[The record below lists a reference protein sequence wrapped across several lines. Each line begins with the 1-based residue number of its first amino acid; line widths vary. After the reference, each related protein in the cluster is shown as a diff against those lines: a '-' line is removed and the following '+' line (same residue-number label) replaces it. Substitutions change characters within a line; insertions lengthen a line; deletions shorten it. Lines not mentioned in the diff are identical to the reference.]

1 VAHKK
6 REPRRKHVPQR
17 TCIACRKVAGKRALI
32 RLVRTENG
40 VEVDSTGKMAG
51 RGAYLHPV
59 QTCWQVVLEGNRL
72 GSAMRTRLSA
82 ENRAEL
88 FEFSKTLPE
97 SAEQLDDEA
106 PPTEYLPVNDVAVG
120 IESDTLP
127 TA

>member
-1 VAHKK
+1 MAHKK

-17 TCIACRKVAGKRALI
+17 TCIACRQVAGKRALI

-59 QTCWQVVLEGNRL
+59 QTCWQVVLEGNQL

-82 ENRAEL
+82 VNRAEL
-88 FEFSKTLPE
+88 VEFSKTLPE
-97 SAEQLDDEA
+97 SAEQLEDETL
-106 PPTEYLPVNDVAVG
+106 PTEDLPANNVPVG
-120 IESDTLP
+120 RESDTLP
-127 TA
+127 SA

>member
-40 VEVDSTGKMAG
+40 VEVDKTGKMAG

-72 GSAMRTRLSA
+72 GGAMRTRLSA

>member
-1 VAHKK
+1 MAHKK

-59 QTCWQVVLEGNRL
+59 QSCWQVVLEGNRL

-82 ENRAEL
+82 ENRAGL
-88 FEFSKTLPE
+88 VEFSKTLPE
-97 SAEQLDDEA
+97 SAGQLEDEA
-106 PPTEYLPVNDVAVG
+106 LPAEDLSVNDVPVG
-120 IESDTLP
+120 RESNTLGSV
-127 TA
+127 